1 MKYIAHRGA
10 SLIRQENTVE
20 SLVCGAE
27 LGAYAVECDIRVTAD
42 GRYIIF
48 HDPDLAR
55 IAGSDVRIK
64 DRTFDEIAAIVRENA
79 GYTPITVEDIAE
91 RYHESTPIL
100 LHIKIPATDDL
111 LDTLERAPFP
121 FICGVER
128 AEDVKK
134 YRRFLPS
141 ERILSFIPSPDQA
154 EAFIREGAGIIRLWE
169 HWLDKTKPADI
180 KAISPDVEVWIMA
193 NRDGS
198 MNGAPE
204 SLATITELGADGVLL
219 NDIVMGLNWR
229 REHESYCNPICDG
242 ADPFILLY
250 DGKYYLYSTNAP
262 DGYLVYESE
271 NLSDWENRGYC
282 LRKEDVKGNKWF
294 WAPEIM
300 SRDGKFYMIY
310 TSEEHLGIAVSDSPL
325 GPFRQETEQWLSE
338 RNAIDGD
345 FFVDDDGT
353 VYLYYVRFDGGNV
366 IYGSRLNEESMTL
379 DEASERRLIAAES
392 EWETRMGLVA
402 EGPFMLKHNGKY
414 YLTYSANDYRSI
426 DYAIGYAVSDS
437 PLGPFVK
444 YTGNPI
450 LHRNETVNGVG
461 HHSFTTSRDGSQMI
475 CVYHRHNSLTTVH
488 PRTTCVDRAWFE
500 ASADGGDDLLVIDGP
515 TTAEQPSLA

>member
-10 SLIRQENTVE
+10 SLIKQENTVE

-27 LGAYAVECDIRVTAD
+27 LGADAVECDIRVTAD
-42 GRYIIF
+42 GRFIIF
-48 HDPDLAR
+48 HDPDLVR
-55 IAGSDVRIK
+55 IAGSDARIK
-64 DRTFDEIAAIVRENA
+64 DKNFDEIAAIVLEKA

-91 RYHESTPIL
+91 RYHEKTPIL
-100 LHIKIPATDDL
+100 LHIKIPASDAL
-111 LDTLERAPFP
+111 LDTLKRAPFP
-121 FICGVER
+121 FICGIER
-128 AEDVKK
+128 ADDVKK
-134 YRRFLPS
+134 YRSFLPA

-169 HWLDKTKPADI
+169 HWLDKISPADI
-180 KAISPDVEVWIMA
+180 KALSPDVEVWIMA

-204 SLATITELGADGVLL
+204 SLACITELGADGVLL
-219 NDIVMGLNWR
+219 NDIVMGLNWKKENEPMKKNYR
-229 REHESYCNPICDG
+229 NPICEG
-242 ADPFILLY
+242 ADPFILLH

-262 DGYLVYESE
+262 DGYLVYESD
-271 NLSDWENRGYC
+271 NLADWENKGYC
-282 LRKEDVKGNKWF
+282 LRKEDVKGDKWF

-300 SRDGKFYMIY
+300 YRNGKFWMVY
-310 TSEEHLGIAVSDSPL
+310 TSEEHIGIAVADSPL
-325 GPFRQETEQWLSE
+325 GPFRQEKQQWLSE

-353 VYLYYVRFDGGNV
+353 VYLYYVRFAGGNV
-366 IYGSRLNEESMTL
+366 IYGSRLDEVTMTL
-379 DEASERRLIAAES
+379 DEESECRLIAAEE
-392 EWETRMGLVA
+392 EWETKLGLVA

-444 YTGNPI
+444 YEGNPI
-450 LHRNETVNGVG
+450 LHRTGDVNGVG
-461 HHSFTTSRDGSQMI
+461 HHSFTYSKDRSQMI
-475 CVYHRHNSLTTVH
+475 CVYHRHQNLTTVH
-488 PRTTCVDRAWFE
+488 PRTTCIDKAWF
-500 ASADGGDDLLVIDGP
+500 DGDVLKIAGP
-515 TTAEQPSLA
+515 TTDEQESLV

>member
-48 HDPDLAR
+48 HDPDLNR

-64 DRTFDEIAAIVRENA
+64 DKTFDEIAAIVRENA

-134 YRRFLPS
+134 YRRFLPA

-154 EAFIREGAGIIRLWE
+154 EAFIREGAGIVRLWE

-219 NDIVMGLNWR
+219 NDIVMGMNW
-229 REHESYCNPICDG
+229 
-242 ADPFILLY
+242 
-250 DGKYYLYSTNAP
+250 KK
-262 DGYLVYESE
+262 E
-271 NLSDWENRGYC
+271 NE
-282 LRKEDVKGNKWF
+282 
-294 WAPEIM
+294 PM
-300 SRDGKFYMIY
+300 
-310 TSEEHLGIAVSDSPL
+310 
-325 GPFRQETEQWLSE
+325 EQ
-338 RNAIDGD
+338 
-345 FFVDDDGT
+345 T
-353 VYLYYVRFDGGNV
+353 
-366 IYGSRLNEESMTL
+366 
-379 DEASERRLIAAES
+379 
-392 EWETRMGLVA
+392 
-402 EGPFMLKHNGKY
+402 
-414 YLTYSANDYRSI
+414 
-426 DYAIGYAVSDS
+426 
-437 PLGPFVK
+437 
-444 YTGNPI
+444 
-450 LHRNETVNGVG
+450 
-461 HHSFTTSRDGSQMI
+461 
-475 CVYHRHNSLTTVH
+475 
-488 PRTTCVDRAWFE
+488 
-500 ASADGGDDLLVIDGP
+500 
-515 TTAEQPSLA
+515 